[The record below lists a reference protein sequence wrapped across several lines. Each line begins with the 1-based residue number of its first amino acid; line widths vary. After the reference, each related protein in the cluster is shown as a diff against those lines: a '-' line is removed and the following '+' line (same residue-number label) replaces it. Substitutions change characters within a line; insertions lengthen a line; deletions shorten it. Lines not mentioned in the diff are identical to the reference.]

1 MTHSLTYAR
10 LRAMLVRFG
19 PKVGDVFG
27 GARCRPLCPFVALR
41 EEACPLVAVLVA
53 WGEEVSGPARRCLVP
68 LVVVALCRRVLLLS
82 MSTARRQSPPQSAPA
97 AGQDQAQRC
106 EDRTADK
113 AGSIRRERS
122 TERAWAPA
130 AAPSSVRDRDRSGQ
144 APARTSSPT
153 PRPRQP
159 ARGDEMLAAAHRE
172 RRRAV
177 GELASGAAQLCLEA
191 GIAKP
196 QFLVTC
202 MRK

>member
-82 MSTARRQSPPQSAPA
+82 MSTASLSDAASPEWHFRRMLVKLGGLGASCATGVCLPPCIRQRSRTPDDGASSENASP
-97 AGQDQAQRC
+97 
-106 EDRTADK
+106 EF
-113 AGSIRRERS
+113 S
-122 TERAWAPA
+122 TERAG
-130 AAPSSVRDRDRSGQ
+130 GQ
-144 APARTSSPT
+144 AR
-153 PRPRQP
+153 
-159 ARGDEMLAAAHRE
+159 
-172 RRRAV
+172 
-177 GELASGAAQLCLEA
+177 SGAALRRPHCGQS
-191 GIAKP
+191 
-196 QFLVTC
+196 
-202 MRK
+202 R

>member
-82 MSTARRQSPPQSAPA
+82 MSTASLSDAASPEWHFRRIISDA
-97 AGQDQAQRC
+97 
-106 EDRTADK
+106 RTA
-113 AGSIRRERS
+113 AARR
-122 TERAWAPA
+122 
-130 AAPSSVRDRDRSGQ
+130 D
-144 APARTSSPT
+144 
-153 PRPRQP
+153 
-159 ARGDEMLAAAHRE
+159 

-177 GELASGAAQLCLEA
+177 GELAMPASWCVLVQSRSNPADCPHLQQVTGTRLFSRGVAWREEACPLVAVLVLASGEGRRGLVPLVAGLVALLAVVAPPFVRKCL
-191 GIAKP
+191 
-196 QFLVTC
+196 
-202 MRK
+202 